1 MARGDVAERGVGGG
15 SDTAAP
21 GPDKASG
28 PGAVLLRLRDAGPR
42 GKVDPG
48 LAGGLRDWLEDAL
61 AAPVAEVPPASLP
74 VRVHKS
80 TLNQVLVCEA
90 HLVASAA
97 SPPSI
102 TPDLARGSLVDSLF
116 RQWITTASVSD
127 SWADGVDA
135 LEAAGDRDGVAAFA
149 RGLDASRRQR
159 LADTVEVHV
168 RQVASDW
175 GTAPAAWL
183 PRTQERVEIP
193 LCGGRVMLSG
203 VLDLVLGSPAQ
214 EHASVCVVELK
225 SGPRR
230 LEHRADL
237 HFYTLLETLRSGSPP
252 FRMATYYSATG
263 QLDPEPVDENALL
276 SALRRTLEGATRL
289 CRLASGAEPV
299 RTPNP
304 LCAWCVALPTCAPGR
319 ARVEDG
325 PPKMDATE
333 RGTW

>member
-1 MARGDVAERGVGGG
+1 MVERGVGGG
-15 SDTAAP
+15 SALPGTA
-21 GPDKASG
+21 PDVGSG
-28 PGAVLLRLRDAGPR
+28 PGPVLLRLRDAGPR
-42 GKVDPG
+42 PRVDPG
-48 LAGGLRDWLEDAL
+48 LAGGLRDWLEDGL
-61 AAPVAEVPPASLP
+61 AAPVADVPSASLP

-80 TLNQVLVCEA
+80 ALNQVLVCEA

-97 SPPSI
+97 SPPPV
-102 TPDLARGSLVDSLF
+102 TPDLARGSLVDALF
-116 RQWITTASVSD
+116 RQWITSGSVPD
-127 SWADGVDA
+127 PWADGIDA
-135 LEAAGDRDGVAAFA
+135 LEIAGDRDGVAAFA
-149 RGLDASRRQR
+149 RGLDASRRR
-159 LADTVEVHV
+159 LVADTVETHV
-168 RQVASDW
+168 RQVAADW
-175 GTAPAAWL
+175 GIAPATWL

-203 VLDLVLGSPAQ
+203 VLDLVLGSPAH

-299 RTPNP
+299 RTPNA
-304 LCAWCVALPTCAPGR
+304 LCAWCVALPSCPPGR

-325 PPKMDATE
+325 PHTADGTE
-333 RGTW
+333 RATW